1 VFLVD
6 NRQGHLRFHLRYYYD
21 KSLNGQRSRHICI
34 ESRMKTLTR
43 TSLLAAIF
51 LVGCG
56 TTRDVAVT
64 SYHVTR
70 DVAVGSYRV
79 ATAPVH
85 YALRRSQDDAS
96 TTDATSAVT
105 TESDVSEPGHPVA
118 ESEVTSAPR
127 QPPRIESDRASSR
140 PSTAAPRVAR
150 KETTQSK
157 TKPPSSSRAS
167 SAEAEFPTAKLVPG
181 KPGYVVSPFDSS
193 GRYVDVSGYA
203 SGSKVKDPW
212 TDKIFIVP

>member
-1 VFLVD
+1 M
-6 NRQGHLRFHLRYYYD
+6 
-21 KSLNGQRSRHICI
+21 K
-34 ESRMKTLTR
+34 SRMKTLAQ
-43 TSLLAAIF
+43 TSLFGAVL

-85 YALRRSQDDAS
+85 YALRRNRGDAS
-96 TTDATSAVT
+96 TTYATST
-105 TESDVSEPGHPVA
+105 ETIESDVTEPGHPMAEPEVA
-118 ESEVTSAPR
+118 STR
-127 QPPRIESDRASSR
+127 QHQPRIESDRASNP

-150 KETTQSK
+150 KEGTQSK
-157 TKPPSSSRAS
+157 TKPASSSHAS
-167 SAEAEFPTAKLVPG
+167 SGQADFPTAQLVPG
-181 KPGYVVSPFDSS
+181 KPGYVISPFDSS
-193 GRYVDVSGYA
+193 ARYVDVSGYT

-212 TDKIFIVP
+212 TNKIFIVP

>member
-1 VFLVD
+1 
-6 NRQGHLRFHLRYYYD
+6 
-21 KSLNGQRSRHICI
+21 
-34 ESRMKTLTR
+34 MKTLAR
-43 TSLLAAIF
+43 TSLFGAVL

-85 YALRRSQDDAS
+85 YALRRNRDDAS
-96 TTDATSAVT
+96 TAEVTST
-105 TESDVSEPGHPVA
+105 ETIESDVTEPGRPV
-118 ESEVTSAPR
+118 ESEVASTR
-127 QPPRIESDRASSR
+127 QQQPRIESDQVSSP

-157 TKPPSSSRAS
+157 TKSSSPSHASSGQETKPSSSSHAS
-167 SAEAEFPTAKLVPG
+167 PGQPEFPTAKLVPG
-181 KPGYVVSPFDSS
+181 KPGYVISPFDSN
-193 GRYVDVSGYA
+193 GRYVDVSGYT

-212 TDKIFIVP
+212 TNKIFIVP